1 MVRSVSGMPFKTM
14 QNVKAV
20 TSRNVTGTYFKGEE
34 KLAKNVNAKAKDPT
48 KIGYFRAVFS
58 RLTDEQINNV
68 NESGKLNGNVKF
80 RSNGQG
86 GYVIVPN
93 IMNVS
98 VGTKTLPAGFELKKN
113 FLGFTCVVP
122 KDSESILLKK
132 SK

>member
-1 MVRSVSGMPFKTM
+1 MVRSVSGMPLNAM

-20 TSRNVTGTYFKGEE
+20 TSRNVTGSYFKGGE
-34 KLAKNVNAKAKDPT
+34 KVAAKVKDST
-48 KIGYFRAVFS
+48 QIGYWRAAFS
-58 RLTDEQINNV
+58 RLTDEQIKSV
-68 NESGKLNGNVKF
+68 NETGKLNGRVKF

-86 GYVIVPN
+86 GYLIVPN

>member
-1 MVRSVSGMPFKTM
+1 MVRSVSGMPFSTM

-20 TSRNVTGTYFKGEE
+20 TSRNVTGTYFKGRE
-34 KLAKNVNAKAKDPT
+34 KRTTNTKDST
-48 KIGYFRAVFS
+48 KIGYWRAAFS
-58 RLTDEQINNV
+58 RLTNEQIKNV
-68 NESGKLNGNVKF
+68 NETGKLNGNVKF

-122 KDSESILLKK
+122 KDSESIFLKK
-132 SK
+132 NK

>member
-1 MVRSVSGMPFKTM
+1 MVRSVSGMPFNAM
-14 QNVKAV
+14 QNAKAV
-20 TSRNVTGTYFKGEE
+20 TSRNVTGTYFKAGE
-34 KLAKNVNAKAKDPT
+34 KIAAKAKDST
-48 KIGYFRAVFS
+48 KIGYWRAAFS
-58 RLTDEQINNV
+58 RLTDEQIKNV
-68 NESGKLNGNVKF
+68 NETGKLNGNVKF

-86 GYVIVPN
+86 GYTIVPN
-93 IMNVS
+93 LMNVS

>member
-1 MVRSVSGMPFKTM
+1 MVRSVSGMPFSTM

-20 TSRNVTGTYFKGEE
+20 TSRNVTGTYFKGGE
-34 KLAKNVNAKAKDPT
+34 KRTTNTKDST
-48 KIGYFRAVFS
+48 KIGYWRAAFS
-58 RLTDEQINNV
+58 RLTDEQIKNV
-68 NESGKLNGNVKF
+68 NETGELNGNVKF

-122 KDSESILLKK
+122 KDSESIFLKK
-132 SK
+132 NK